1 VSFADNIKK
10 TQSAFPSEESRA
22 VEGCP
27 EEEEEIVEEQPEQA
41 PVAAQAIEPVE
52 EKPVRPKK
60 TWVKIAL
67 VDMQGKPIPNERY
80 RITLPGS
87 TQPVEG
93 TLDNRGE
100 AAHYDI
106 DPGTC
111 HITFPDLDMEAWEH
125 VSST

>member
-1 VSFADNIKK
+1 MSFTDNIKK
-10 TQSAFPSEESRA
+10 TQSAFPAEESRA
-22 VEGCP
+22 VEHCP
-27 EEEEEIVEEQPEQA
+27 EEEDEIAEQQPAEPVVEAQPAE
-41 PVAAQAIEPVE
+41 VVE

-67 VDMQGKPIPNERY
+67 IDMQGKPIPGERY
-80 RITLPGS
+80 RITLPGA

-111 HITFPDLDMEAWEH
+111 KITFPDLDIEAWEH
-125 VSST
+125 VSSS